1 MDLRKDNMRIKTE
14 PPEMC
19 LAVICIQEGCRWE
32 RVCANHETA
41 GDFRSEGGSRPIL
54 ALRNGEVHCE
64 TFHSPG
70 DGYEPHELPTKTA
83 AYDYHRNAIVCW
95 RDLDEEVDRYEI

>member
-1 MDLRKDNMRIKTE
+1 MQTN
-14 PPEMC
+14 
-19 LAVICIQEGCRWE
+19 CRWD

-54 ALRNGEVHCE
+54 TLRNGEVHCE

-70 DGYEPHELPTKTA
+70 DGYEPHETPTRTA
-83 AYDYHRNAIVCW
+83 PYEWGNAIVCW
-95 RDLDEEVDRYEI
+95 RDLVEETNNYEI